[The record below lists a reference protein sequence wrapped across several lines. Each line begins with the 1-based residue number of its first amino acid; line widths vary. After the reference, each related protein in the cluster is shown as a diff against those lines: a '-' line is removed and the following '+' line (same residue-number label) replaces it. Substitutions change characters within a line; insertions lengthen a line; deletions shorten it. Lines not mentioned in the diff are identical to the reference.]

1 MFCRKCGK
9 IIQAESVYC
18 PECGA
23 PTKNAQP
30 VRDVQR
36 QTPQAQNQPQQY
48 VQQYPPQANQVRR
61 REPGGKEKI
70 VVRCRKHWGMF
81 VGRGLIALLFLIM
94 GFITE
99 ADDSTFLIVCIAIA
113 VVVLLP
119 AIISYF
125 SDYLELTETKI
136 VGHSGLINS
145 RKISAPLS
153 KVQNIELSNGLGGKI
168 LGYHDI
174 LVDNAGTGGKEFRFR
189 KATNAEEFAEA
200 VYARMR

>member
-1 MFCRKCGK
+1 MFCRQCGK
-9 IIQAESVYC
+9 IIPAESVYC

-23 PTKNAQP
+23 PTKNAQT
-30 VRDVQR
+30 VQNVQR
-36 QTPQAQNQPQQY
+36 QNPQPQTQQY
-48 VQQYPPQANQVRR
+48 VQQYPPQANQVQR
-61 REPGGKEKI
+61 REQSGKEQV

-81 VGRGLIALLFLIM
+81 VGRGLIAFLFLIM

-99 ADDSTFLIVCIAIA
+99 ADDSTFLIVCIAVAVIA
-113 VVVLLP
+113 LLP

-168 LGYHDI
+168 FGYHDI